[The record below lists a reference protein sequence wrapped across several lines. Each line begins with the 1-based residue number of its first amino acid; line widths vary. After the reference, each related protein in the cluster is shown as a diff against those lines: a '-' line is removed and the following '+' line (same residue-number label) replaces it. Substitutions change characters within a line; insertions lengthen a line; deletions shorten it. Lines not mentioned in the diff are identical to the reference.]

1 LRVRLIRKK
10 RLLTKGRLIMPTDMP
25 LQLLI
30 LEGDGISQEIMT
42 VARQSLDV
50 VNQAYS
56 LNLDIESEAVGLES
70 IAQFGTAITDEAVER
85 AREAD
90 GVVLGPVSTYDY
102 PPAEVGGINPSA
114 VLRIALNLYANIRPS
129 EIRQGVSSVARELDL
144 VVVRENTEGFYA
156 DRNMAVGSGEFQPS
170 DDMALAVRK
179 ITRQACRRIAMTAFE
194 LARQRRRQVT
204 MVHKANVLKLTDGL
218 FVNEVR
224 EVSKAYPDIALNEM
238 IIDAMTAK
246 LVLRPEAFDVI
257 VTTNMYGDILSDEA
271 AALSGG
277 LGLAGALNVGDEHA
291 MAQAVHGSAPD
302 IAGQG
307 IANPSSILLS
317 CAMLLA
323 WLSQRKQQ
331 PLLGKAAVAINRA
344 VNAVL
349 ANRAYHTPD
358 LGGSATTLSFSSAV
372 LDALQAEVA

>member
-1 LRVRLIRKK
+1 
-10 RLLTKGRLIMPTDMP
+10 MPTDMS

-30 LEGDGISQEIMT
+30 LEGDGISHEIMA

-56 LNLDIESEAVGLES
+56 LNLSIESEAIGLAS
-70 IAQFGTAITDEAVER
+70 IAQFGTAITDEAIER
-85 AREAD
+85 ARMAY

-102 PPAEVGGINPSA
+102 PPAEAGGINPSA
-114 VLRIALNLYANIRPS
+114 VLRIALDLYANIRPS
-129 EIRQGVSSVARELDL
+129 EIRQGVNSVARELDL

-224 EVSKAYPDIALNEM
+224 EVSQAYSDIALNEM
-238 IIDAMTAK
+238 IIDAMAAK
-246 LVLRPEAFDVI
+246 LVLRPETFDVI

-302 IAGQG
+302 IAGRG

-317 CAMLLA
+317 CAMLLD
-323 WLSQRKQQ
+323 WLSHRKQQ
-331 PLLGKAAVAINRA
+331 PLLSKAAVAINRA
-344 VNAVL
+344 VNAVR
-349 ANRAYHTPD
+349 ANRVCHTPD
-358 LGGSATTLSFSSAV
+358 LGGSASTLSFSSAV
-372 LDALQAEVA
+372 LNALHAEVA